1 MLLNLV
7 RIVKV
12 VDGGGGEWGGRECV
26 VYFFDLYVYVWKY
39 LEILYEKKIEI
50 LVWCG
55 FCV

>member
-12 VDGGGGEWGGRECV
+12 VDGGGGELGGRECV